1 MAIKIPNI
9 FAFSVPNYSLLIP
22 QYLFHPKA
30 AVWNLHSTWEL
41 YITFD
46 EVKYKDTTDASK
58 DEDQLL
64 NKIGAVEWQCFP

>member
-9 FAFSVPNYSLLIP
+9 FAFLVPNYSLLIP

-30 AVWNLHSTWEL
+30 AVWNMHSTWEL

-46 EVKYKDTTDASK
+46 EVKY
-58 DEDQLL
+58 
-64 NKIGAVEWQCFP
+64 